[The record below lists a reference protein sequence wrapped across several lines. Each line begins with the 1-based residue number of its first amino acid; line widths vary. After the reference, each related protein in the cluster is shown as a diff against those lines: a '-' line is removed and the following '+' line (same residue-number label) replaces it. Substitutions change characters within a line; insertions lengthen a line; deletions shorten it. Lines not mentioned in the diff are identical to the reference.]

1 MWLFLLL
8 PSSVDTVRLRGIGT
22 EPIGTILIRASRSRT
37 VQCTTIAIYLHRA
50 VRTPSVVGLKGSWT
64 KIPCH
69 LGAHRSGLR
78 LSIWR
83 SLLIKPHTPHAHRT
97 YTALMM
103 YDTPHSGAPAPP
115 SYPLSVPD
123 VYDYIIRAGPG
134 REGWVLFRGYT
145 HKQQEQT
152 NRQTEERGL
161 QPVEA

>member
-1 MWLFLLL
+1 MAKLPPLRRNAGDLLRSQLRKRESKRINGNTHTNQRSLLPCVMWLFLLL

-115 SYPLSVPD
+115 RS
-123 VYDYIIRAGPG
+123 A
-134 REGWVLFRGYT
+134 
-145 HKQQEQT
+145 
-152 NRQTEERGL
+152 
-161 QPVEA
+161 AC